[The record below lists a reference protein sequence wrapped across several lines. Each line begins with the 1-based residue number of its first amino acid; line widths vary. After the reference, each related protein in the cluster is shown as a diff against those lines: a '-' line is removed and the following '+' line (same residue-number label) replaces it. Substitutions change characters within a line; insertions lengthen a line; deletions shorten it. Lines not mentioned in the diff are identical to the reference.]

1 MNNLITVLTTIDPTE
16 VEGLLARFGLHP
28 TVLAVVLYAIAV
40 INFLIPVLGPFIYRL
55 FGNKIQEL
63 KTQIGAFKSEFLL
76 KIDSLEGTQ
85 SKLELSVSKIAESAD
100 LTLALGTKVDIMTDL
115 LFVVLENSRLPEETK
130 EKVKE
135 AKATREVTEKEY
147 KRLSTDQSQA
157 ITALQK
163 QIAEIKATHAKALE
177 QLSKNKKKR

>member
-1 MNNLITVLTTIDPTE
+1 M
-16 VEGLLARFGLHP
+16 
-28 TVLAVVLYAIAV
+28 
-40 INFLIPVLGPFIYRL
+40 
-55 FGNKIQEL
+55 
-63 KTQIGAFKSEFLL
+63 

-85 SKLELSVSKIAESAD
+85 NKLELSVSKIAESAD